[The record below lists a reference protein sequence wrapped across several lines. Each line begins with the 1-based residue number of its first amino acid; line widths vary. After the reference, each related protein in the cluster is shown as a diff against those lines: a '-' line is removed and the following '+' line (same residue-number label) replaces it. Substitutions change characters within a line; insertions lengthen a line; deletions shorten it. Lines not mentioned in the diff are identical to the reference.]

1 MIMSSMY
8 IRNKTN
14 FYLLVSGCATRTLGS
29 QAGRRQKQG
38 DAPRKTLSSYRIES
52 VLRSKCM
59 ENNTRVK
66 VENFITKNSILKKKI
81 LKNSIPKKILKNTIL
96 KNQNLKNSTLNYI
109 LISIHGQS
117 CVLGVRPVVG
127 GHDGVDGLALAR
139 AGPAPL
145 RRPDHCLR
153 QIVVITEIVDTDN
166 IHNMMPCFSPVVCC
180 SQTRSTS
187 MTLPG
192 LHVWLQDPRPGPG
205 RPAPP
210 RAQRAAATAGT
221 TEDVAETI
229 GQVAANGDHAHPRTR
244 HMLVRPAVPG
254 TVQVAGQAARAAR
267 DTVHLVSGTEKLSGG
282 KTFGSTLLP
291 GSTSRTAP
299 LPIAVLGSA
308 RCSSTSFTPVRPTF
322 PQPPPP
328 GVEFPEWNTTRS
340 SHPRCDTVSRHH
352 KTAVSV
358 FASLDC
364 ANIPLSQLQS
374 LLCNKKSPLPTVKV
388 QQKTFTSECH
398 QPSTFLTC
406 SAMIIM
412 LSIYM

>member
-14 FYLLVSGCATRTLGS
+14 FYLHVSGCATRTLGS

-38 DAPRKTLSSYRIES
+38 DAPRKTLFSHQIES
-52 VLRSKCM
+52 VLRNKCM

-109 LISIHGQS
+109 LISIHGQL

-166 IHNMMPCFSPVVCC
+166 IHNMMPCYSPALLCC
-180 SQTRSTS
+180 SQASPI
-187 MTLPG
+187 TLPG
-192 LHVWLQDPRPGPG
+192 LQALLQGPHPGPG
-205 RPAPP
+205 CPAPLP
-210 RAQRAAATAGT
+210 RPSPAAAAGPA
-221 TEDVAETI
+221 EDVAEAI
-229 GQVAANGDHAHPRTR
+229 GREAANGDHVHPRAR
-244 HMLVRPAVPG
+244 HMLVLSTVPG
-254 TVQVAGQAARAAR
+254 TAVVAGQAAHAAR
-267 DTVHLVSGTEKLSGG
+267 DTIHVVSRTEELAGDEPLG
-282 KTFGSTLLP
+282 PLLP
-291 GSTSRTAP
+291 GLTSRTAP
-299 LPIAVLGSA
+299 LPIAVLGSSG
-308 RCSSTSFTPVRPTF
+308 CESTLFTPVRPTS
-322 PQPPPP
+322 PQPPLP
-328 GVEFPEWNTTRS
+328 GVEFTVHTARS
-340 SHPRCDTVSRHH
+340 SHPRCCTVSRHN

-374 LLCNKKSPLPTVKV
+374 LLCHKSLHCP
-388 QQKTFTSECH
+388 Q
-398 QPSTFLTC
+398 
-406 SAMIIM
+406 
-412 LSIYM
+412 

>member
-38 DAPRKTLSSYRIES
+38 DAPYEHYESSAREDSFSSSDRIC
-52 VLRSKCM
+52 LRSKCM

-96 KNQNLKNSTLNYI
+96 KNPNLKNSTLNYI

-127 GHDGVDGLALAR
+127 SHDGVDGLALAR

-166 IHNMMPCFSPVVCC
+166 IHNMMPCYSPALLCC
-180 SQTRSTS
+180 SQASPI
-187 MTLPG
+187 TLPG
-192 LHVWLQDPRPGPG
+192 LQALLQGPHPGPG
-205 RPAPP
+205 RPAPLP
-210 RAQRAAATAGT
+210 RPSPAAAAGPA
-221 TEDVAETI
+221 EDVAEAI
-229 GQVAANGDHAHPRTR
+229 GREAANGDHVHPRAR
-244 HMLVRPAVPG
+244 HMLVLSTVPG
-254 TVQVAGQAARAAR
+254 TAVVAGQAAHAAR
-267 DTVHLVSGTEKLSGG
+267 DTIHVVSRTEELAGDEPLALVHVASSTDKLAGDKPLG
-282 KTFGSTLLP
+282 PLLP
-291 GSTSRTAP
+291 GLTSRTAP
-299 LPIAVLGSA
+299 LPIAVLGSSG
-308 RCSSTSFTPVRPTF
+308 CESTLFTPVRPTS

-328 GVEFPEWNTTRS
+328 GVEFTEWNTARS
-340 SHPRCDTVSRHH
+340 SHPRCYTVSRHN

-374 LLCNKKSPLPTVKV
+374 LFVS
-388 QQKTFTSECH
+388 
-398 QPSTFLTC
+398 
-406 SAMIIM
+406 
-412 LSIYM
+412 

>member
-14 FYLLVSGCATRTLGS
+14 FYLHVSGCATRTLGS

-38 DAPRKTLSSYRIES
+38 DAPYEHNESSAREDSFSSSDRIC
-52 VLRSKCM
+52 LRSKCM

-127 GHDGVDGLALAR
+127 SHDGVDGLALAR

-166 IHNMMPCFSPVVCC
+166 IHNMMPCYSPFLCC
-180 SQTRSTS
+180 SQASPI
-187 MTLPG
+187 TLPG
-192 LHVWLQDPRPGPG
+192 LHALLQGPRPGPG
-205 RPAPP
+205 CPAPLP
-210 RAQRAAATAGT
+210 RPSPAAAAGPA
-221 TEDVAETI
+221 EDVAEAI
-229 GQVAANGDHAHPRTR
+229 GREAANGDHVHPRAR
-244 HMLVRPAVPG
+244 HMLVLSTVPG
-254 TVQVAGQAARAAR
+254 TAVVAGQAAHAAR
-267 DTVHLVSGTEKLSGG
+267 DTIHVVSRTEELAGDKPLSLVHVASSTDKLAGDKPLG
-282 KTFGSTLLP
+282 PLLP
-291 GSTSRTAP
+291 GLTSRTAP
-299 LPIAVLGSA
+299 LPIAVLGSSG
-308 RCSSTSFTPVRPTF
+308 CESTLSTPARPTT
-322 PQPPPP
+322 PQPPLP
-328 GVEFPEWNTTRS
+328 GVEFTVHTARS
-340 SHPRCDTVSRHH
+340 CHPRCCRVSRHN
-352 KTAVSV
+352 KTADSV

-364 ANIPLSQLQS
+364 CKYS
-374 LLCNKKSPLPTVKV
+374 LVSVTIFIV
-388 QQKTFTSECH
+388 S
-398 QPSTFLTC
+398 
-406 SAMIIM
+406 
-412 LSIYM
+412 

>member
-1 MIMSSMY
+1 MFQVAQPEPLGHRPAED
-8 IRNKTN
+8 RNRGTPLMNIKKA
-14 FYLLVSGCATRTLGS
+14 VHE
-29 QAGRRQKQG
+29 
-38 DAPRKTLSSYRIES
+38 KTLFRYQIES

-96 KNQNLKNSTLNYI
+96 KNPNLKNSTLNYI

-166 IHNMMPCFSPVVCC
+166 IHNMMPCYSPALLCC
-180 SQTRSTS
+180 SQASPI
-187 MTLPG
+187 TLPG
-192 LHVWLQDPRPGPG
+192 LQALLQGPHPGPG
-205 RPAPP
+205 RPAPLP
-210 RAQRAAATAGT
+210 RPSPAAAAGPA
-221 TEDVAETI
+221 EDVAEAI
-229 GQVAANGDHAHPRTR
+229 GREAANGDHVHPRAR
-244 HMLVRPAVPG
+244 HMLVLSTVPG
-254 TVQVAGQAARAAR
+254 TAVVAGQAAHAAR
-267 DTVHLVSGTEKLSGG
+267 DTVHVVSSTEKLAGDKPLSLVHVAS
-282 KTFGSTLLP
+282 STDKLAGDKPLGPLLP
-291 GSTSRTAP
+291 GLTSRTAP
-299 LPIAVLGSA
+299 LPIAVLGSSG
-308 RCSSTSFTPVRPTF
+308 CESTLFTPVRPTS

-328 GVEFPEWNTTRS
+328 GVEFPEWNTARS

-374 LLCNKKSPLPTVKV
+374 LLCHKSLHCP
-388 QQKTFTSECH
+388 Q
-398 QPSTFLTC
+398 
-406 SAMIIM
+406 
-412 LSIYM
+412 